1 MRISLATILNSIC
14 IGIGLLLSRG
24 PLWIPI
30 LGLAASLIATLTKE
44 WVASDRMGTAV
55 AASMIIKTIFA
66 LIGFIAMLSQL
77 SALGLIGYWLLT

>member
-14 IGIGLLLSRG
+14 IGIGLLWSRG

-30 LGLAASLIATLTKE
+30 LGLAMSLITTLTKE
-44 WVASDRMGTAV
+44 WVASDRIGTAV
-55 AASMIIKTIFA
+55 SVSIIIKAIFA